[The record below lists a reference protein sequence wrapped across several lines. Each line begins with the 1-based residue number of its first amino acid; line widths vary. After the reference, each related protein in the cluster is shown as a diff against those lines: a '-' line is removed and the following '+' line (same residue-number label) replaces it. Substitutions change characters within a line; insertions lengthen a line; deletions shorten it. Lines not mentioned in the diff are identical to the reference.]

1 MFCVSCDIFAKL
13 NIFLQKQIFLEYF
26 CSHSEYFFYFRELK
40 RTNMTTREA
49 IMLLRHELGATYDS
63 REIEGMTRII
73 FEEVLLWQPI
83 DIVMRDNEQLP
94 DFFDNRLASII
105 ERLKRHEPLQY
116 ILGKARFHGH
126 SFTVTPAVLIPRPET
141 EQLVDM
147 IIDENPSSDL
157 QVLDI
162 GTGSG
167 CIAISLA
174 RALKFAQ
181 VTATDISHDAL
192 QVAQQNAI
200 ALKTRVRFLE
210 QDILTCRA
218 PSEMWDIIVSN
229 PPYITEQEKATM
241 ERNVLDY
248 EPHSA
253 LFVPNNDPM
262 LFYRPIATYASR
274 ALKNGGRLYLEIN
287 RTMAQLVCDTLSK
300 SGLSNIQIY
309 NDFNGNNRFITATK
323 INS

>member
-1 MFCVSCDIFAKL
+1 
-13 NIFLQKQIFLEYF
+13 
-26 CSHSEYFFYFRELK
+26 
-40 RTNMTTREA
+40 MTTREA
-49 IMLLRHELGATYDS
+49 ILLLRRELSTSYDIH
-63 REIEGMTRII
+63 EIEGMTRVI
-73 FEEVLLWQPI
+73 FEEVLLWKPV
-83 DIVMRDNEQLP
+83 DIVMRDGEQLP
-94 DFFDNRLASII
+94 QFFDQRLTNII
-105 ERLKRHEPLQY
+105 GRLKQEEPLQY

-126 SFTVTPAVLIPRPET
+126 SFAVTPAVLIPRPET

-181 VTATDISHDAL
+181 VTATDISPRAL
-192 QVAQQNAI
+192 EVARANAA
-200 ALKTRVRFLE
+200 ALKTRVRLLE

-218 PSEMWDIIVSN
+218 PSQLWDIIVSN
-229 PPYITEQEKATM
+229 PPYITEREKASM
-241 ERNVLDY
+241 DRNVLDY

-253 LFVPNNDPM
+253 LFVPDEDPM
-262 LFYRPIATYASR
+262 LFYRPIAVYARR

-287 RTMAQLVCDTLSK
+287 RAMAQQVCDTLRK

-309 NDFNGNNRFITATK
+309 NDFNGNNRFITATN
-323 INS
+323 IIS

>member
-1 MFCVSCDIFAKL
+1 
-13 NIFLQKQIFLEYF
+13 
-26 CSHSEYFFYFRELK
+26 
-40 RTNMTTREA
+40 MTTREA
-49 IMLLRHELGATYDS
+49 KLHLRSKLSHLYPTQEVES
-63 REIEGMTRII
+63 ITRII
-73 FEEVLLWQPI
+73 FEEVLLWQPV
-83 DIVMRDNEQLP
+83 DIVMRENEELP
-94 DFFDNRLASII
+94 AFFPEKLNEIC
-105 ERLKRHEPLQY
+105 ERLLRNEPLQY

-147 IIDENPSSDL
+147 IVDQNQESDL

-181 VTATDISHDAL
+181 VTASDISRDAL
-192 QVAQQNAI
+192 AVAQLNATN
-200 ALKTRVRFLE
+200 LKTRVKFIE
-210 QDILTCRA
+210 QDILNCHA
-218 PSEMWDIIVSN
+218 PMDAWDIIVSN
-229 PPYITEQEKATM
+229 PPYITMSEQAEM

-253 LFVPNNDPM
+253 LFVPNDDPM
-262 LFYRPIATYASR
+262 LFYRPIAAYAQH

-287 RTMAQLVCDTLSK
+287 RAMAQQVTSTLSNA
-300 SGLSNIQIY
+300 GLRNIQVHT
-309 NDFNGNNRFITATK
+309 DHFGNNRFVTAIK
-323 INS
+323 NNDN

>member
-1 MFCVSCDIFAKL
+1 
-13 NIFLQKQIFLEYF
+13 LQLR
-26 CSHSEYFFYFRELK
+26 SELS
-40 RTNMTTREA
+40 
-49 IMLLRHELGATYDS
+49 GCYDS

-73 FEEVLLWQPI
+73 FEDVLLWQPV
-83 DIVMRDNEQLP
+83 DIVMRDGEQLP
-94 DFFDNRLASII
+94 EFFDSRLASII
-105 ERLKRHEPLQY
+105 ARLKQHEPLQY

-126 SFTVTPAVLIPRPET
+126 SFAVTPATLIPRPET

-147 IIDENPSSDL
+147 IVDENPGSDL
-157 QVLDI
+157 AVLDI

-181 VTATDISHDAL
+181 VTATDVSPDAL
-192 QVAQQNAI
+192 AVAQHNAT

-210 QDILTCRA
+210 QDILTCSA
-218 PSEMWDIIVSN
+218 PSQAWDIIVSN

-253 LFVPNNDPM
+253 LFVPNDDPM
-262 LFYRPIATYASR
+262 LFYRPIAAYASR
-274 ALKNGGRLYLEIN
+274 SLKNGGRLYLEIN
-287 RTMAQLVCDTLSK
+287 RAMAQQVSDILRQA
-300 SGLSNIQIY
+300 GLSNIHIH

-323 INS
+323 TLS

>member
-1 MFCVSCDIFAKL
+1 
-13 NIFLQKQIFLEYF
+13 
-26 CSHSEYFFYFRELK
+26 
-40 RTNMTTREA
+40 MTTREA
-49 IMLLRHELGATYDS
+49 ILLLRRELSTSYDIH
-63 REIEGMTRII
+63 EIEGMTRVI
-73 FEEVLLWQPI
+73 FEEVLLWKPV
-83 DIVMRDNEQLP
+83 DIVMRDGEQLP
-94 DFFDNRLASII
+94 QFFDQRLTNII
-105 ERLKRHEPLQY
+105 GRLKQEEPLQY

-126 SFTVTPAVLIPRPET
+126 SFAVTPAVLIPRPET

-181 VTATDISHDAL
+181 VTATDISPRAL
-192 QVAQQNAI
+192 EVARANAA
-200 ALKTRVRFLE
+200 ALKTRVRVLE

-218 PSEMWDIIVSN
+218 PSQLWDIIVSN
-229 PPYITEQEKATM
+229 PPYITEREKASM
-241 ERNVLDY
+241 DRNVLDY

-253 LFVPNNDPM
+253 LFVPDEDPM
-262 LFYRPIATYASR
+262 LFYRPIAAYARR

-287 RTMAQLVCDTLSK
+287 RAMAQQVCDTLRK
-300 SGLSNIQIY
+300 SGLSNIQLF
-309 NDFNGNNRFITATK
+309 NDFNGNDRFITATN
-323 INS
+323 IIS

>member
-1 MFCVSCDIFAKL
+1 
-13 NIFLQKQIFLEYF
+13 
-26 CSHSEYFFYFRELK
+26 
-40 RTNMTTREA
+40 MTTREA
-49 IMLLRHELGATYDS
+49 ILLLRRELSTSYDIH
-63 REIEGMTRII
+63 EIEGMTRVI
-73 FEEVLLWQPI
+73 FEEVLLWKPV
-83 DIVMRDNEQLP
+83 DIVMRDGEQLP
-94 DFFDNRLASII
+94 QFFDQRLTNII
-105 ERLKRHEPLQY
+105 GRLKQEEPLQY

-126 SFTVTPAVLIPRPET
+126 SFAVTPAVLIPRPET

-181 VTATDISHDAL
+181 VTATDISPRAL
-192 QVAQQNAI
+192 EVASANAA
-200 ALKTRVRFLE
+200 ALKTCVRLLE

-218 PSEMWDIIVSN
+218 PSQLWDIIVSN
-229 PPYITEQEKATM
+229 PPYITEREKASM
-241 ERNVLDY
+241 DRNVLDY

-253 LFVPNNDPM
+253 LFVPDEDPM
-262 LFYRPIATYASR
+262 LFYRPIAAYARR

-287 RTMAQLVCDTLSK
+287 RAMAQQVCDTLRK

-309 NDFNGNNRFITATK
+309 NDFNGNNRFITATN
-323 INS
+323 IIS

>member
-1 MFCVSCDIFAKL
+1 MQL
-13 NIFLQKQIFLEYF
+13 R
-26 CSHSEYFFYFRELK
+26 SELS
-40 RTNMTTREA
+40 
-49 IMLLRHELGATYDS
+49 GCYDS

-73 FEEVLLWQPI
+73 FEDVLLWQPV
-83 DIVMRDNEQLP
+83 DIVMRDGEQLP
-94 DFFDNRLASII
+94 EFFDSRLASII
-105 ERLKRHEPLQY
+105 TRLKQHEPLQY

-126 SFTVTPAVLIPRPET
+126 SFAVTPATLIPRPET

-147 IIDENPSSDL
+147 IVDENPGSDL
-157 QVLDI
+157 AVLDI

-181 VTATDISHDAL
+181 VTATDVSPDAL
-192 QVAQQNAI
+192 AVAQHNAT

-210 QDILTCRA
+210 QDILTCSA
-218 PSEMWDIIVSN
+218 PSQAWDIIVSN

-253 LFVPNNDPM
+253 LFVPNDDPM
-262 LFYRPIATYASR
+262 LYYRPIAAYASR
-274 ALKNGGRLYLEIN
+274 SLKNGGRLYLEIN
-287 RTMAQLVCDTLSK
+287 RAMAQQVSDILRQAD
-300 SGLSNIQIY
+300 LSNIHIH

-323 INS
+323 TLS